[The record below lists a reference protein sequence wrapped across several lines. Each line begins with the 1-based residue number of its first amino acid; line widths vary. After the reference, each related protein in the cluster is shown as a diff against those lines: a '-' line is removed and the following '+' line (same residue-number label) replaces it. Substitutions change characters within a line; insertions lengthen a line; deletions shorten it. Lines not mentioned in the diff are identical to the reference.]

1 MRGRAGDH
9 HSRETM
15 LFARSCI
22 LLSLTLRVCHAELG
36 WQARDGALTAQVH
49 LAQLK
54 PDGSLAGI
62 PEGAQVVL
70 EIGANTRNTL
80 DRELL
85 PQRPDAFLIT
95 FEPLLDKCAAQPR
108 GCPNPSLVVR
118 SPAHETHGCP
128 VHVHASSSICTP
140 ITCVQV
146 RCPPGSQL
154 AA

>member
-1 MRGRAGDH
+1 MSCTWANLQTRPMFAG
-9 HSRETM
+9 
-15 LFARSCI
+15 SCI

-85 PQRPDAFLIT
+85 PQRTDAFLIT
-95 FEPLLDKCAAQPR
+95 FEPLLDKCAAQPQWV
-108 GCPNPSLVVR
+108 S
-118 SPAHETHGCP
+118 
-128 VHVHASSSICTP
+128 
-140 ITCVQV
+140 
-146 RCPPGSQL
+146 
-154 AA
+154 